1 MNQGMR
7 VMFLLFSFL
16 VLCVDANSPPRRRR
30 GDDQHRRRRRIL
42 THNEDN
48 EAESQPAHDPEIDE
62 KKVTIHDSQISV
74 GNPHPEKDE
83 DGSGTSS
90 DTSIGTPILVA
101 VAGVLAV
108 TIAWLM
114 CRGSES
120 SSYHYEESDPGDGF
134 LEESDE

>member
-1 MNQGMR
+1 MLLA
-7 VMFLLFSFL
+7 FLLFSFL

-90 DTSIGTPILVA
+90 DTSIGTPILIA

-114 CRGSES
+114 CRPGSD
-120 SSYHYEESDPGDGF
+120 SSYAFEGSDPGDGF